1 MNVEL
6 VAIEVADE
14 AEIINAPDMSLLETR
29 LNRDQR
35 GLSRQFKECRRRMP
49 TRLQVRGL
57 HCQFTDVRR
66 NWRNHAAWQI
76 ADRAS
81 TKVTK
86 KLNTHRTKIPA
97 SSATENPGMGIR
109 GKFALIGK
117 ILRGCWQGLKMM

>member
-35 GLSRQFKECRRRMP
+35 GRSRQVKEHRRRMP
-49 TRLQVRGL
+49 TRLRIRGL

-81 TKVTK
+81 TEVTK
-86 KLNTHRTKIPA
+86 KLNTHRTKMSA
-97 SSATENPGMGIR
+97 SSATETPAWACAGSLPSSER
-109 GKFALIGK
+109 LSVVAGKA
-117 ILRGCWQGLKMM
+117 